1 VAARRLDRPSE
12 VPRTPM
18 GLNPIT
24 DLQLWQQMLVYAA
37 PLIIAALGEM
47 IIERSGILNVGI
59 EGMMLVSAVV
69 CFVAAFE
76 TGSTVAGIAAG
87 MAASGL
93 LALVLAYYSIGLGGS
108 QITVGL
114 GIYVLGIGLS
124 SLLYRVVFGVRLTPP
139 RVATLAPLRWPGLA
153 ALPVLGPILFHQNV
167 LVYVALLLV
176 PLMYLFL
183 FKTPLGL
190 RLRATGENPRA
201 VDALGIDVFAL
212 RYGATVAG
220 GLLIGLAGGYLPLV
234 LTGTFTD
241 NMTAGRGWIAL
252 MLVIFGRWVPHVA
265 LLGAFLFAYVEAFQ
279 FKLAMGTKAIPPQF
293 LLMLPYLFAM
303 AVLVRIYRGAKAP
316 RALTVPYDREARG

>member
-1 VAARRLDRPSE
+1 
-12 VPRTPM
+12 M

-59 EGMMLVSAVV
+59 EGMMLVAAVV
-69 CFVAAFE
+69 CFAVAFHTASAPAGVVAA
-76 TGSTVAGIAAG
+76 
-87 MAASGL
+87 MAASGAMA
-93 LALVLAYYSIGLGGS
+93 LALAYYGVTLRGS

-114 GIYVLGIGLS
+114 GLYVLGIGLS
-124 SLLYRVVFGVRLTPP
+124 SLLYRVVFGVRLSPP
-139 RVATLAPLRWPGLA
+139 RVATLGPLRWPGLA
-153 ALPVLGPILFHQNV
+153 DLPVVGPILFHQNL

-176 PLMYLFL
+176 PAVHVFL

-190 RLRATGENPRA
+190 RIRATGENPRA
-201 VDALGIDVFAL
+201 VDALGINVFAL
-212 RYGATVAG
+212 RYGAAVAG
-220 GLLIGLAGGYLPLV
+220 GCLIGLAGAYLPLV

-241 NMTAGRGWIAL
+241 NMVAGRGWVAL

-265 LLGAFLFAYVEAFQ
+265 LLGAFLFAYVESFQ
-279 FKLAMGTKAIPPQF
+279 FKVAMGTKLVPPQF

-303 AVLVRIYRGAKAP
+303 AVLIRIYRGARAP
-316 RALTVPYDREARG
+316 KALTVPYDREARG

>member
-1 VAARRLDRPSE
+1 
-12 VPRTPM
+12 M

-24 DLQLWQQMLVYAA
+24 DLQLWQQMLIYAA
-37 PLIIAALGEM
+37 PLIIAALGEL

-69 CFVAAFE
+69 CFVVAFQS
-76 TGSTVAGIAAG
+76 GSALAGIAAA
-87 MAASGL
+87 MLASGI
-93 LALVLAYYSIGLGGS
+93 LALALAYYGITLGGS

-114 GIYVLGIGLS
+114 GLYVLGIGLS
-124 SLLYRVVFGVRLTPP
+124 SLIYRVVFGVRLSPP
-139 RVATLAPLRWPGLA
+139 QVATIKPLALPGLA
-153 ALPVLGPILFHQNV
+153 DLPVLGPILFRQNL
-167 LVYVALLLV
+167 LVYAALLLV
-176 PLMYLFL
+176 PLVHLFL

-201 VDALGIDVFAL
+201 VDALGINVFAL
-212 RYGATVAG
+212 RYGATVVG
-220 GLLIGLAGGYLPLV
+220 GFFIGLSGAYLPLV

-252 MLVIFGRWVPHVA
+252 MLVIFGRWMPAVA

-279 FKLAMGTKAIPPQF
+279 FKVAMGTKLVPPQF
-293 LLMLPYLFAM
+293 LLMLPYVFAM
-303 AVLVRIYRGAKAP
+303 VVLVQIYRGAKAP